1 MTVLGIGGCMITCWI
16 CVKDS
21 IMTIG
26 DRQYNFIHTYQV
38 KMTLADADT
47 DEEEKGS
54 FGQCSWRV
62 DDKGNLYVSH
72 ESYD

>member
-1 MTVLGIGGCMITCWI
+1 MRALWVCAESHPCTKQHG
-16 CVKDS
+16 VKDS

-47 DEEEKGS
+47 DEEKQEVLVLDLMATPVRS
-54 FGQCSWRV
+54 PFSSV
-62 DDKGNLYVSH
+62 AA
-72 ESYD
+72 